1 VLIDMPEAVM
11 ATRNVSKQASALAK
25 ARDRRRALDRARDEQ
40 DRRIEDATAA
50 ALLALEVRVE
60 AQRELGVATVR
71 FGEALRALMAEDI
84 SAERAAALLELDPT
98 DVRRLAKAAPSVETP
113 TRDADAAPTPLTTLH
128 TAGGGQSAAR
138 RAG

>member
-1 VLIDMPEAVM
+1 VLIDMPEGVM
-11 ATRNVSKQASALAK
+11 ATRNVSKQATALAK

-113 TRDADAAPTPLTTLH
+113 TKDADAAPTPVTTVH

>member
-1 VLIDMPEAVM
+1 M
-11 ATRNVSKQASALAK
+11 ATRNVSKQATALAK

-113 TRDADAAPTPLTTLH
+113 TKDADAAPTPVTTVH